1 MNVLQ
6 KMFIIAAIICQTC
19 SIVSGSNPIVFPVD
33 ESDDCDCDVL
43 QITGPDG
50 SSHNFTKQ
58 DDKINGKPYF
68 FSMRRNMISW
78 DNEKWSYDKY
88 SSKSFVPNQRIEPKS
103 FSFELM
109 CKYATRGIYWK
120 K

>member
-1 MNVLQ
+1 MTVLQ
-6 KMFIIAAIICQTC
+6 KMFIIVAIIYQTC
-19 SIVSGSNPIVFPVD
+19 SIVSGK
-33 ESDDCDCDVL
+33 SDDCDCDIL

-58 DDKINGKPYF
+58 DDKINGKPYY

>member
-1 MNVLQ
+1 MNFFQ
-6 KMFIIAAIICQTC
+6 KMFIIVVTIYQTC
-19 SIVSGSNPIVFPVD
+19 SIVSSE
-33 ESDDCDCDVL
+33 ESGDCDCDVL

-50 SSHNFTKQ
+50 FCHNFTKQ
-58 DDKINGKPYF
+58 NDILNGKPYY
-68 FSMRRNMISW
+68 FSMKRNMISW

-88 SSKSFVPNQRIEPKS
+88 NSSLKSFVPNQRFKS
-103 FSFELM
+103 NFFSFELM

>member
-1 MNVLQ
+1 MNVFQ
-6 KMFIIAAIICQTC
+6 KMFIIAATIYQFC
-19 SIVSGSNPIVFPVD
+19 SFVSGEI
-33 ESDDCDCDVL
+33 DDCDCDVL

-50 SSHNFTKQ
+50 FCHNFTKQ
-58 DDKINGKPYF
+58 IDKLNGKPYY

-88 SSKSFVPNQRIEPKS
+88 SSKSFVPQKKFEPKS
-103 FSFELM
+103 FSFELK
-109 CKYATRGIYWK
+109 CENTNTKVYWK

>member
-1 MNVLQ
+1 MNVFQ
-6 KMFIIAAIICQTC
+6 KMFIIVVTIYQTC
-19 SIVSGSNPIVFPVD
+19 SIVSSE
-33 ESDDCDCDVL
+33 ESGDCDCDVL

-88 SSKSFVPNQRIEPKS
+88 NSSSNSFVSQQKFKPKF

-109 CKYATRGIYWK
+109 CKPATRGVYLK